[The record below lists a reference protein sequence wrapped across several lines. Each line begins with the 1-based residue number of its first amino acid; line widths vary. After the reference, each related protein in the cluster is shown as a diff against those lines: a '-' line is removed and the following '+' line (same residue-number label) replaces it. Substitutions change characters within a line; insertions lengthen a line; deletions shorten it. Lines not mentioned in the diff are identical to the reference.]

1 MAKKSIM
8 AGIDIGGTTTR
19 MALIDDEGAF
29 LKEAVLKTQDYP
41 RFSDFAQT
49 VAGKM
54 QKLLEDV
61 QDVAVCEGIGVA
73 APSVDAAGRLKAP
86 ANLSWG
92 TVDLKAELA
101 KFFSIPI
108 AVTNDANAAALGEMT
123 YGGARGMENFL
134 IVTLG
139 TGIGGGVVVNGR
151 VYAGQNGFAGEFGH
165 VIVKPE
171 GRQCRCGRRGC
182 LETYVSAN
190 GLRRTVLEMMAR
202 DLRKTGLRQH
212 SPETIDSKLIFEY
225 ASTGDSLAIAAFQE
239 TGQLLGQ
246 ALANLA
252 AMFDPEAIFLFGG
265 LAEAGDFLLKPTQQ
279 AFESSLLY
287 LYKGRI
293 SLRLTQISRNRGA
306 VLGASALARRRLR
319 H

>member
-19 MALIDDEGAF
+19 MALIDENGYF
-29 LKEAVLKTQDYP
+29 LKEAVLPTQNFPLFD
-41 RFSDFAQT
+41 DFAQE
-49 VAGKM
+49 VAAIM
-54 QKLLEDV
+54 QRLLDEV
-61 QDVAVCEGIGVA
+61 SEEATCQGIGIAV
-73 APSVDAAGRLKAP
+73 PSVDAAGRLESP
-86 ANLSWG
+86 ANLDWG

-101 KFFSIPI
+101 KFFSLPI

-123 YGGARGMENFL
+123 YGGARGMQNFL

-139 TGIGGGVVVNGR
+139 TGVGGGVVIDGH

-165 VIVKPE
+165 IIVEPD

-182 LETYVSAN
+182 LETYVSAT
-190 GLRRTVLEMMAR
+190 GLLRTVQMMAK
-202 DLRKTGLRQH
+202 DLRKSSLDGL
-212 SPETIDSKLIFEY
+212 SAEKIDSKVIY
-225 ASTGDSLAIAAFQE
+225 QHASNGDPLAIAAFAE
-239 TGQLLGQ
+239 TGRILGQ

-252 AMFDPEAIFLFGG
+252 AIFDPEAIFLFGG
-265 LAEAGDFLLKPTQQ
+265 LAEAGELLLKPTQQ
-279 AFESSLLY
+279 TFENSLLY

-293 SLRLTQISRNRGA
+293 ALRLTQISQNRGA
-306 VLGASALARRRLR
+306 VLGAGALARRRLS